1 MATQRLCK
9 QCERNKSGAERAQKM
24 HQVRESRLTDGI
36 LNLGSLLCLGI
47 LDFWTKVRLLGVG
60 VSHKLNV

>member
-24 HQVRESRLTDGI
+24 HQVGESRLTDGI
-36 LNLGSLLCLGI
+36 LNLGSLLCSGI
-47 LDFWTKVRLLGVG
+47 LDFLNQGQVALGRREP
-60 VSHKLNV
+60 

>member
-24 HQVRESRLTDGI
+24 HQVGESRLTDGI
-36 LNLGSLLCLGI
+36 LNQGSLLCLGI
-47 LDFWTKVRLLGVG
+47 LDFLDQGQVALGRREP
-60 VSHKLNV
+60 